1 MIYQSEK
8 YPAQISVLHGGSI
21 LEFKFWGH
29 LSWIEEF
36 TNQNAD
42 EIEQILINPIEW
54 LDTYVDQSLADK
66 YRNRPISAFHRSLSV
81 NSDNPENHDYST
93 FYCTLSV
100 NYHKR
105 EKNVV
110 RSQINIAD
118 LQTGMTVAIG
128 EEFITVNVKDHV
140 SYSDWH
146 GWSFQGDASKKYLT
160 RVRFAVPTAFGTVL
174 R

>member
-8 YPAQISVLHGGSI
+8 YPAQVSVLHGGSI
-21 LEFKFWGH
+21 LEFKFLGH

-36 TNQNAD
+36 ANQNAD

-66 YRNRPISAFHRSLSV
+66 YYPTAALHRHLS
-81 NSDNPENHDYST
+81 NNTDDHDYSA
-93 FYCTLSV
+93 FYCALSI

-105 EKNVV
+105 NKNEV
-110 RSQINIAD
+110 RSQINIED

-128 EEFITVNVKDHV
+128 EERYMVNRQEDV
-140 SYSDWH
+140 SRGFC
-146 GWSFQGDASKKYLT
+146 GWSFRGDASKKQVT
-160 RVRFAVPTAFGTVL
+160 RIQHS
-174 R
+174 